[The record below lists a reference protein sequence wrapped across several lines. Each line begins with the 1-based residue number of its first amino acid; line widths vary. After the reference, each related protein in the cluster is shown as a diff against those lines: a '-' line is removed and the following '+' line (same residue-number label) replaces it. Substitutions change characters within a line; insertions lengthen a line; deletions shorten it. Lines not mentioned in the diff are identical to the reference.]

1 MLFRKHRWT
10 LILIFLLMA
19 SLVFAFWPRP
29 ITVEIAVVTQ
39 GPMTETVDD
48 DAITRL
54 KDVYI
59 ITAPVSGRLLRI
71 DKDAGDDVTAGTVLA
86 VMQPAVPPFL
96 DGRTQLEHESAI
108 RAAAA
113 SRDVAKAQI
122 KSALARLEY
131 ARIDFKRAGKLAE
144 KDAVSLDR
152 QDQARQFLYAAEAAL
167 ASAESVLLQRE
178 AEYKLAQAAMLQPA
192 EAALPRD
199 DKVEITAP
207 VNGKVLRV
215 FQESEAV
222 VIAGTALMETGEP
235 GNLEIVADLLSR
247 DAVRIAPGDLVEIDN
262 WGGEGVLSGIV
273 RLIEPAGTTKV
284 SSLGIEEQRVNVIID
299 LTDPKHAWAALGH
312 GFQVDVRIAV
322 WHEGQVLRVPIGAIF
337 RIKRDW
343 AVFRNDDGRARL
355 QVIQLGHMTDQ
366 YAEVLEGLSAGDQ
379 VIAYPSDRIQDGVL
393 IRAIEPAQ

>member
-1 MLFRKHRWT
+1 
-10 LILIFLLMA
+10 
-19 SLVFAFWPRP
+19 
-29 ITVEIAVVTQ
+29 
-39 GPMTETVDD
+39 MTETVDD

-86 VMQPAVPPFL
+86 VMQPAVPQFL

-113 SRDVAKAQI
+113 SRDEAKAQI

-167 ASAESVLLQRE
+167 ASAESVLQQRE

-192 EAALPRD
+192 EAALPQE

-222 VIAGTALMETGEP
+222 VSAGTALMETGEP
-235 GNLEIVADLLSR
+235 GNLEIAADLLSR
-247 DAVRIAPGDLVEIDN
+247 DAVRIAPGDLVDIDN

-273 RLIEPAGTTKV
+273 RLIEPAGKTKV

-322 WHEGQVLRVPIGAIF
+322 WHDGQVIRVPISAIF

-355 QVIQLGHMTDQ
+355 QVIRLGHMTDQ

-393 IRAIEPAQ
+393 IRAMEQAQ

>member
-19 SLVFAFWPRP
+19 SLAFAFWPRS
-29 ITVEIAVVTQ
+29 ITVEIAVVTE

-86 VMQPAVPPFL
+86 VMQPAVPQFL

-113 SRDVAKAQI
+113 SRDEAKAQI

-167 ASAESVLLQRE
+167 ASAESVLQQRE

-192 EAALPRD
+192 ETALPQE

-222 VIAGTALMETGEP
+222 VSAGTALMETGEP
-235 GNLEIVADLLSR
+235 GNLEIAADLLSR
-247 DAVRIAPGDLVEIDN
+247 DAVRIAPGDLVDIDN

-273 RLIEPAGTTKV
+273 RLIEPAGKTKV

-322 WHEGQVLRVPIGAIF
+322 WHDGQVIRVPISAIF

-355 QVIQLGHMTDQ
+355 QVIRLGHMTDQ

-393 IRAIEPAQ
+393 IRAMEQAQ

>member
-1 MLFRKHRWT
+1 MLVRKYRWT
-10 LILIFLLMA
+10 FILTFLLMA
-19 SLVFAFWPRP
+19 GLTFAFWPRP
-29 ITVEIAVVTQ
+29 ITAEIVVVTE

-54 KDVYI
+54 KDVYL

-71 DKDAGDDVTAGTVLA
+71 DKDAGDEVTAGSVLA
-86 VMQPAVPPFL
+86 VMQPAVPQFL

-113 SRDVAKAQI
+113 SRDEAKAQI

-167 ASAESVLLQRE
+167 AAAESVLLQRE
-178 AEYKLAQAAMLQPA
+178 AEYKLAQAAMLQPG
-192 EAALPRD
+192 EAALTQE

-222 VIAGTALMETGEP
+222 VSAGTALMETGDP
-235 GNLEIVADLLSR
+235 GNLEIAADLLSR
-247 DAVRIAPGDLVEIDN
+247 DAVRIAPGDRVEIN
-262 WGGEGVLSGIV
+262 HWGGEGELSGIV

-322 WHEGQVLRVPIGAIF
+322 WHDGQVLRVPIGAIF
-337 RIKRDW
+337 RFKRDW

-355 QVIQLGHMTDQ
+355 QVIRLGHMTDQ

-393 IRAIEPAQ
+393 IRAMSQAQ